1 MLTREEFDTAL
12 EQMDA
17 EIAAKIGDYIESKV
31 GENASEDDR
40 QVFPIAL
47 FNRASQLLF
56 YSLIPD
62 GPDRLKAD
70 FLKVLA
76 FEVRRFV
83 GTWKTVDDLLFKDG
97 IKK

>member
-31 GENASEDDR
+31 GENASENDR
-40 QVFPIAL
+40 RVFPIAL
-47 FNRASQLLF
+47 FNRSCQLLF

-62 GPDRLKAD
+62 GPDRLKAS
-70 FLKVLA
+70 FLKA
-76 FEVRRFV
+76 IAEEVRRFV
-83 GTWKTVDDLLFKDG
+83 GTWRAVDDVMKDR

>member
-31 GENASEDDR
+31 GENASENDR
-40 QVFPIAL
+40 RVFPIAL
-47 FNRASQLLF
+47 FDRSCQLLF

-62 GPDRLKAD
+62 GPDWLKTD
-70 FLKVLA
+70 FLKALA
-76 FEVRRFV
+76 SEVRKFV
-83 GTWKTVDDLLFKDG
+83 GTWKVVGEALEG
-97 IKK
+97 RVKK

>member
-1 MLTREEFDTAL
+1 MLTKEEFDTAL
-12 EQMDA
+12 KQMNA

-40 QVFPIAL
+40 RVFPIAL
-47 FNRASQLLF
+47 FNRSSQLLF

-62 GPDRLKAD
+62 GPDWLKED
-70 FLKVLA
+70 FLKDLA
-76 FEVRRFV
+76 SNVRKFV
-83 GTWKTVDDLLFKDG
+83 MTWRTVDDLCKDR